1 MSEPRGHGGAV
12 AAPEGA
18 RGRWRRRPW
27 SHRAT
32 RSPITVLS
40 LAMLAV
46 TVVLALLGP
55 SLMPRDPLAV
65 DLDSAFSPP
74 SARFWLGTD
83 DMGRDLLSRCL
94 YGIRLS
100 LWGAIIV
107 AGGAAVVGLVV
118 GGVAGHAGGRLD
130 NVLMRITDM
139 FLAFP
144 ALVLALAI
152 AAALG
157 PGLNN
162 AVLAVAVV
170 WWPWYARLVR
180 AQALGIMATPYVEAA
195 RGLGVGPLR
204 LLVRHVLPG
213 TIPPVLV
220 LASMDLGNV
229 ILATAGL
236 NFIGLGAKPPT
247 PELGA
252 MISQGQRYLLD
263 YWWVPTAPG
272 LIILF
277 MALGMNLL
285 GDALRDLMDPQLYRG
300 R

>member
-1 MSEPRGHGGAV
+1 MAHRELTAPALATTPRAAGLMAMVLHARRGPVAV
-12 AAPEGA
+12 LGTTMTA
-18 RGRWRRRPW
+18 
-27 SHRAT
+27 
-32 RSPITVLS
+32 ITL
-40 LAMLAV
+40 
-46 TVVLALLGP
+46 VLAILGP
-55 SLMPRDPLAV
+55 SLMPRDPLDV
-65 DLDSAFSPP
+65 NLDAAFLPP
-74 SARFWLGTD
+74 STRFWLGTD

-100 LWGAIIV
+100 VRAALFVTGM
-107 AGGAAVVGLVV
+107 AVVLGLLV
-118 GGVAGHAGGRLD
+118 GGLAGYAGGRLD
-130 NVLMRITDM
+130 NVLMRTTDM

-157 PGLNN
+157 PSLNN
-162 AVLAVAVV
+162 AVLAVTAV

-180 AQALGIMATPYVEAA
+180 AQTLGIMAMPYVEAA
-195 RGLGVGPLR
+195 QSLGTSPGR
-204 LLVRHVLPG
+204 LLLRHVLPG
-213 TIPPVLV
+213 TIPPVV
-220 LASMDLGNV
+220 VMASMDLGHV

-263 YWWVPTAPG
+263 YWWLPSAPG
-272 LIILF
+272 LVILF

-285 GDALRDLMDPQLYRG
+285 GDALRDFLDPQLRG
-300 R
+300 A

>member
-1 MSEPRGHGGAV
+1 
-12 AAPEGA
+12 
-18 RGRWRRRPW
+18 
-27 SHRAT
+27 
-32 RSPITVLS
+32 
-40 LAMLAV
+40 
-46 TVVLALLGP
+46 
-55 SLMPRDPLAV
+55 
-65 DLDSAFSPP
+65 
-74 SARFWLGTD
+74 
-83 DMGRDLLSRCL
+83 
-94 YGIRLS
+94 
-100 LWGAIIV
+100 
-107 AGGAAVVGLVV
+107 
-118 GGVAGHAGGRLD
+118 
-130 NVLMRITDM
+130 
-139 FLAFP
+139 
-144 ALVLALAI
+144 
-152 AAALG
+152 
-157 PGLNN
+157 
-162 AVLAVAVV
+162 VV

-285 GDALRDLMDPQLYRG
+285 GDALRDLMDPQLHGSR
-300 R
+300 

>member
-1 MSEPRGHGGAV
+1 
-12 AAPEGA
+12 
-18 RGRWRRRPW
+18 
-27 SHRAT
+27 
-32 RSPITVLS
+32 
-40 LAMLAV
+40 
-46 TVVLALLGP
+46 
-55 SLMPRDPLAV
+55 
-65 DLDSAFSPP
+65 
-74 SARFWLGTD
+74 
-83 DMGRDLLSRCL
+83 
-94 YGIRLS
+94 
-100 LWGAIIV
+100 
-107 AGGAAVVGLVV
+107 
-118 GGVAGHAGGRLD
+118 
-130 NVLMRITDM
+130 MRITDM

-285 GDALRDLMDPQLYRG
+285 GDALRDLMDPQLHGSR
-300 R
+300 